1 MYLKFLFHILTA
13 MKRLRAS
20 SQIEED
26 MEEMR
31 VEGKKKK
38 VFFSNGHFNKIFF
51 LLFGPA
57 QQSEAHM
64 GVMELLKSRALLMP
78 LGIGIVM
85 QLSQQLSGTSAVIS
99 PMATR
104 DSICFFLRNQRR
116 LVLFHRAFHR
126 RWIS

>member
-1 MYLKFLFHILTA
+1 
-13 MKRLRAS
+13 
-20 SQIEED
+20 
-26 MEEMR
+26 
-31 VEGKKKK
+31 
-38 VFFSNGHFNKIFF
+38 
-51 LLFGPA
+51 
-57 QQSEAHM
+57 M

>member
-38 VFFSNGHFNKIFF
+38 VFFSNGHFNKIFCF
-51 LLFGPA
+51 SA
-57 QQSEAHM
+57 QPNNRKRTWE
-64 GVMELLKSRALLMP
+64 
-78 LGIGIVM
+78 
-85 QLSQQLSGTSAVIS
+85 
-99 PMATR
+99 
-104 DSICFFLRNQRR
+104 
-116 LVLFHRAFHR
+116 
-126 RWIS
+126 